1 MPPGARRQTP
11 DLGRHAK
18 LRSMQSNRDRIYAVT
33 GAASGIGRATV
44 ERLVDEGASVVAVDL
59 SAAGLAWTAG
69 VDRVVDVAGDVTTEE
84 TNEAMVRAATESFGA
99 LHGVFLN
106 AGIPGFG
113 LVDRLPIER
122 FDRVMEVNVRA
133 VVLGVRAALPA
144 LRQVE
149 GGSIVVTGST
159 SGLAA
164 DPGGWSYNASKAA
177 VINLAKGIALDVA
190 HEGIRVNAVCP
201 GPTKTGMTQSM
212 RDRPPVSQDLQSR
225 VPMARW
231 GEASELAAAVAFL
244 LSPDASFITGVA
256 LPVDGGITANAG
268 QFPTYG
274 ARHPERL

>member
-1 MPPGARRQTP
+1 MMSNA
-11 DLGRHAK
+11 GRV
-18 LRSMQSNRDRIYAVT
+18 YAVT
-33 GAASGIGRATV
+33 GGASGIGRATV
-44 ERLVDEGASVVAVDL
+44 ERLVAEGASVIAVDL
-59 SAAGLAWTAG
+59 SAEGLAWTKTI
-69 VDRVVDVAGDVTTEE
+69 DRVVAVAGDVTKEE
-84 TNEAMVRAATESFGA
+84 TNEAMVAAAEEHFGA

-113 LVDRLPIER
+113 LVDNLPMAV

-133 VVLGVRAALPA
+133 VVLGIRAALPA

-149 GGSIVVTGST
+149 GGAIVVTGST
-159 SGLAA
+159 SGLGA
-164 DPGGWSYNASKAA
+164 DPGGWTYNASKAA
-177 VINLAKGIALDVA
+177 VINLAKAVALDVA

-201 GPTKTGMTQSM
+201 GPTKTGMTEGM
-212 RDRPPVSQDLQSR
+212 RARPDVNETMSSV

-256 LPVDGGITANAG
+256 LPVDGGVTANTG

-274 ARHPERL
+274 ARLARKTRD

>member
-1 MPPGARRQTP
+1 M
-11 DLGRHAK
+11 
-18 LRSMQSNRDRIYAVT
+18 SSNRDRVYAVT

-59 SAAGLAWTAG
+59 SADALKWTDP
-69 VDRVVDVAGDVTTEE
+69 VDRVVSVVGDVTREE
-84 TNEAMVRAATESFGA
+84 TNQAMVAAAVRSFGA

-113 LVDRLPIER
+113 LVDRAPLEL

-133 VVLGVRAALPA
+133 VVLGIRAALPA
-144 LRQVE
+144 LREVD
-149 GGSIVVTGST
+149 GGAIVVTGST

-177 VINLAKGIALDVA
+177 VINLAKAIALDVA

-201 GPTKTGMTQSM
+201 GPTRTGMTAPMQARPDSEATM
-212 RDRPPVSQDLQSR
+212 RSR

-231 GEASELAAAVAFL
+231 GDASELAAAVAFL
-244 LSPDASFITGVA
+244 ISPDASFITGVA
-256 LPVDGGITANAG
+256 LPVDGGITANTG

-274 ARHPERL
+274 ERLLRRESAAG

>member
-1 MPPGARRQTP
+1 M
-11 DLGRHAK
+11 
-18 LRSMQSNRDRIYAVT
+18 SSNRDRVYAVT

-59 SAAGLAWTAG
+59 SADALKWTDS
-69 VDRVVDVAGDVTTEE
+69 VDRISSVVGDVTKEE
-84 TNEAMVRAATESFGA
+84 TNQAMVAAAVQSFGA

-113 LVDRLPIER
+113 LVDRAPLEM

-133 VVLGVRAALPA
+133 VVLGIRASLPA
-144 LRQVE
+144 LREVE
-149 GGSIVVTGST
+149 GGAIVVTGST

-177 VINLAKGIALDVA
+177 VINLAKAIALDVA

-201 GPTKTGMTQSM
+201 GPTRTGMTAPMQARPDGEATM
-212 RDRPPVSQDLQSR
+212 RSR

-256 LPVDGGITANAG
+256 LPVDGGITANTA

-274 ARHPERL
+274 ERMLRREAAAD

>member
-1 MPPGARRQTP
+1 MT
-11 DLGRHAK
+11 
-18 LRSMQSNRDRIYAVT
+18 SNRDRVYAVT

-44 ERLVDEGASVVAVDL
+44 ERLLDEGASVVAVDL
-59 SAAGLAWTAG
+59 SGDGLGWTTG
-69 VDRVVDVAGDVTTEE
+69 VDRVAALAGDVTSEA
-84 TNEAMVRAATESFGA
+84 TNQEMVATARRTFGA

-113 LVDRLPIER
+113 LVDRAPIEL

-133 VVLGVRAALPA
+133 VVLGMRAALPA
-144 LRQVE
+144 LREVD
-149 GGSIVVTGST
+149 GGAIVVTGST

-164 DPGGWSYNASKAA
+164 DPQGWSYNASKAA
-177 VINLAKGIALDVA
+177 VINLAKAVALDVA

-201 GPTKTGMTQSM
+201 GPTRTGMTAGMQARPESEATM
-212 RDRPPVSQDLQSR
+212 RTR

-256 LPVDGGITANAG
+256 LPVDGGVTANTG

-274 ARHPERL
+274 ARLHERQSSSD

>member
-1 MPPGARRQTP
+1 MSS
-11 DLGRHAK
+11 H
-18 LRSMQSNRDRIYAVT
+18 RDRVYAVT

-44 ERLVDEGASVVAVDL
+44 ELLAAEGASVVAVDL
-59 SAAGLAWTAG
+59 SADALAWTAG
-69 VDRVVDVAGDVTTEE
+69 VDRVVDVAGDVTREE
-84 TNEAMVRAATESFGA
+84 TNEAMVSAATDAFGA

-106 AGIPGFG
+106 AGVAGFG
-113 LVDRLPIER
+113 LVDQLAVER

-133 VVLGVRAALPA
+133 VVLGIRAALPA

-149 GGSIVVTGST
+149 GGAIVVTGST

-164 DPGGWSYNASKAA
+164 DPTGWSYNASKAA
-177 VINLAKGIALDVA
+177 VINLARGIALDVA

-201 GPTKTGMTQSM
+201 GPTKTGMTQGM
-212 RDRPPVSQDLQSR
+212 RDREAVSEDMRRR

-244 LSPDASFITGVA
+244 LSPAASFITGVA
-256 LPVDGGITANAG
+256 LPVDGGITATTG

-274 ARHPERL
+274 SRLADRAG